1 MLSDFMPGAGKAAV
15 KTCHLPLQSIK
26 SGINTKKE
34 HRNQQRKEDCS
45 TMSCGENKTS
55 STHVGISSNG
65 AIPPSIWLSSTRPNS
80 TLHTGASAGAGT
92 VQLSAMSA

>member
-1 MLSDFMPGAGKAAV
+1 LIFFSKPGFLDFITLRWITCFSGFHASGSHALVDHMLSDFMPGAGKAAV

-26 SGINTKKE
+26 SGINTK
-34 HRNQQRKEDCS
+34 N
-45 TMSCGENKTS
+45 
-55 STHVGISSNG
+55 
-65 AIPPSIWLSSTRPNS
+65 RPNS